1 MPDRG
6 RPTLLTPE
14 VQEVICA
21 AIRRGCYAT
30 VAATRAGVDDFT
42 MSLWDKRGQREA
54 EQRALGKVSEDTPE
68 SVYEQFH
75 HALAKAKAEARYSV
89 ETRVFDAMP
98 LAWLKSG
105 YARNDWHQSNQL
117 VREVVDELLKRVP
130 ADWLKAFLTAGDPPR
145 APTSHEQYAH
155 QDAMRF
161 ADLDTERGRDEMQRH
176 VKTCPLCRTDAAN
189 GAADWDAAGSP
200 RTTTTR
206 SNPARP

>member
-1 MPDRG
+1 M
-6 RPTLLTPE
+6 
-14 VQEVICA
+14 
-21 AIRRGCYAT
+21 
-30 VAATRAGVDDFT
+30 
-42 MSLWDKRGQREA
+42 
-54 EQRALGKVSEDTPE
+54 
-68 SVYEQFH
+68 YEQFH

>member
-14 VQEVICA
+14 VQETICA

-75 HALAKAKAEARYSV
+75 RALAKAKAEARYSA
-89 ETRVFDAMP
+89 ETRVFDTMP
-98 LAWLKSG
+98 
-105 YARNDWHQSNQL
+105 
-117 VREVVDELLKRVP
+117 
-130 ADWLKAFLTAGDPPR
+130 
-145 APTSHEQYAH
+145 
-155 QDAMRF
+155 F
-161 ADLDTERGRDEMQRH
+161 A
-176 VKTCPLCRTDAAN
+176 
-189 GAADWDAAGSP
+189 
-200 RTTTTR
+200 
-206 SNPARP
+206 

>member
-1 MPDRG
+1 
-6 RPTLLTPE
+6 
-14 VQEVICA
+14 
-21 AIRRGCYAT
+21 
-30 VAATRAGVDDFT
+30 

-54 EQRALGKVSEDTPE
+54 EQRALGKVSEDTRE

-75 HALAKAKAEARYSV
+75 HALAKAKAEARYSA

-117 VREVVDELLKRVP
+117 VREVVDELMRRVP

-145 APTSHEQYAH
+145 EPTSQEQYAH

-161 ADLDTERGRDEMQRH
+161 ADLDTERGRDR
-176 VKTCPLCRTDAAN
+176 RTPRRSCHRFGRRATAR
-189 GAADWDAAGSP
+189 GRPAGD
-200 RTTTTR
+200 R
-206 SNPARP
+206 SS

>member
-1 MPDRG
+1 MPNHGGDQGG
-6 RPTLLTPE
+6 RPSLLTPD
-14 VQEVICA
+14 VQETICA

-54 EQRALGKVSEDTPE
+54 EQRALGKVSEDTPA

-75 HALAKAKAEARYSV
+75 RALAKAKAEARYSA

-117 VREVVDELLKRVP
+117 VREVVDELVKRVP

-145 APTSHEQYAH
+145 TPTSHEQYAH
-155 QDAMRF
+155 EEMMRF
-161 ADLDTERGRDEMQRH
+161 ADLDTERGREEMQRH
-176 VKTCPLCRTDAAN
+176 VKTCPICRADAARKESAN
-189 GAADWDAAGSP
+189 GRAG
-200 RTTTTR
+200 
-206 SNPARP
+206 

>member
-1 MPDRG
+1 MPNHGGDQGG
-6 RPTLLTPE
+6 RPSLLTPD
-14 VQEVICA
+14 VQETICA

-75 HALAKAKAEARYSV
+75 HALAKAKAEARYSA

-130 ADWLKAFLTAGDPPR
+130 
-145 APTSHEQYAH
+145 PTGSK
-155 QDAMRF
+155 RF
-161 ADLDTERGRDEMQRH
+161 SRQAIH
-176 VKTCPLCRTDAAN
+176 
-189 GAADWDAAGSP
+189 
-200 RTTTTR
+200 
-206 SNPARP
+206 PARQRPKSSTRIKRCCASRT